1 MVMSSLA
8 GKFLIARPAMVDAF
22 FGRSVILMLQHG
34 TEGAFGLVLNRP
46 AQAKELPFPIF
57 VGGPC
62 KMDGLLM
69 IHGMEEW
76 LKPDVDATM
85 EVCPGAFLGT
95 SEQFEKATEAD
106 EATSA
111 KFRVFTGYAG
121 WGPKQLEA
129 EMLQDAWIVLPANGE
144 LIFGTPVQE
153 LWERLAPPTL
163 PEPSLN

>member
-1 MVMSSLA
+1 MSALA
-8 GKFLIARPAMVDAF
+8 GKLLIARPAMADPF

-34 TEGAFGLVLNRP
+34 AEGAFGLVLNRP
-46 AQAKELPFPIF
+46 AQAKELPFPIY

-76 LKPDVDATM
+76 LSTDNEGTP
-85 EVCPGAFLGT
+85 EVCPGVFLGT

-106 EATSA
+106 DAETSR
-111 KFRVFTGYAG
+111 FRVFTGYAG
-121 WGPKQLEA
+121 WASNQLEA
-129 EMLQDAWIVLPANGE
+129 EMHQDAWIVLPASGDV
-144 LIFGTPVQE
+144 IFDTPVEE

-163 PEPSLN
+163 PEPSMN